1 MEQASAAVSGFVD
14 FLTCEHAL
22 HAADCLRRA
31 VKLTFNKDDAGGSW
45 AAALLLWGT
54 FTWGWGAPC

>member
-31 VKLTFNKDDAGGSW
+31 VKLTFNKDNAGGSW
-45 AAALLLWGT
+45 AAALLLWGA
-54 FTWGWGAPC
+54 FTWG